1 MNVYFLSVI
10 SNNIIFLIVDLAE
23 QGIRTLW
30 GSFEVKNKKLVM
42 KQIQQHVGV
51 NLEDEFNKDPESFMR
66 YAKKFRKLG
75 IKYLKFH
82 GAENVSVHAS

>member
-1 MNVYFLSVI
+1 M
-10 SNNIIFLIVDLAE
+10 
-23 QGIRTLW
+23 
-30 GSFEVKNKKLVM
+30 KNKKLVM

-82 GAENVSVHAS
+82 GAENVSVHPKDSFLTDPIRVLFRLLICISFL

>member
-1 MNVYFLSVI
+1 
-10 SNNIIFLIVDLAE
+10 
-23 QGIRTLW
+23 
-30 GSFEVKNKKLVM
+30 M

-51 NLEDEFNKDPESFMR
+51 NLEEEFNKDPESFMR

-82 GAENVSVHAS
+82 GAKDVSI

>member
-1 MNVYFLSVI
+1 
-10 SNNIIFLIVDLAE
+10 
-23 QGIRTLW
+23 
-30 GSFEVKNKKLVM
+30 M

-51 NLEDEFNKDPESFMR
+51 NLEEEFNKDPESFMR

-82 GAENVSVHAS
+82 GAEDVSVQLFSLVTYIGHSRLKSI